1 MAEAAI
7 GKRQGQVE
15 VVNDQREQILALLA
29 DGQSLNSICKRED
42 MVSARS
48 VYNWI
53 DADPEFASQVTRAR
67 EVGYLL
73 RAERAVEEAKN
84 ADDAAKG
91 RLAFDAERWMLGKL
105 SIALSDKQKLEHS
118 GPGGGPI
125 ATTQR
130 IERIVIDPANPDSA

>member
-1 MAEAAI
+1 
-7 GKRQGQVE
+7 VD
-15 VVNDQREQILALLA
+15 DQREIILALLA
-29 DGQSLNSICKRED
+29 DGESLNAICKREN
-42 MVSARS
+42 MVSART

-53 DADPEFASQVTRAR
+53 DADPEFASQITRAR

-73 RAERAVEEAKN
+73 RAERAVAAAQV

-118 GPGGGPI
+118 GPNGAPI
-125 ATTQR
+125 KTETSGKLKVEGLTDEQLRVLASIPVQP
-130 IERIVIDPANPDSA
+130 E